1 MGIFLGKLTLLDI
14 GNNSVSAK
22 GAFHVGGY
30 IKKTK
35 SLLWL
40 NLYMNDI
47 GDEVYYFQVVNHF
60 CYKVILAHIL
70 LCLLFATNVEHIK
83 FQIDYERPTLPLK
96 CVSSFQG
103 YCLVLNYC
111 YCYRCLNFTGL

>member
-1 MGIFLGKLTLLDI
+1 MQELHLHGNSIGDEGVNALMSGLALHKGLHFALSIASFGQQTFSAIYLIRGILLGKLTLLDI
-14 GNNSVSAK
+14 GNNSISAR

-47 GDEVYYFQVVNHF
+47 GDEVE
-60 CYKVILAHIL
+60 L
-70 LCLLFATNVEHIK
+70 
-83 FQIDYERPTLPLK
+83 
-96 CVSSFQG
+96 SS
-103 YCLVLNYC
+103 C
-111 YCYRCLNFTGL
+111 